1 MTAAHTT
8 TGRKAGKGLDMST
21 ITVNLAGTEAAN
33 ASAIKA
39 NGGPLF
45 RIRITCQADP
55 AGRFHGFGKVVCEG
69 PVKGYEVL
77 YTLESVVA

>member
-8 TGRKAGKGLDMST
+8 TGRKAGKELTMSA
-21 ITVNLAGTEAAN
+21 ITVNLTGTEAAN

-45 RIRITCQADP
+45 RIRVTCPADP
-55 AGRFHGFGKVVCEG
+55 AGRLHGFGKVV
-69 PVKGYEVL
+69 
-77 YTLESVVA
+77 